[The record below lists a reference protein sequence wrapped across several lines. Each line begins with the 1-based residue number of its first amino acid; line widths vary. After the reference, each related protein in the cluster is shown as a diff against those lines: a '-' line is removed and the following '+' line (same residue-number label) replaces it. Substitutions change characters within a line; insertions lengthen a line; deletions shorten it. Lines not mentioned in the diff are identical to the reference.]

1 MPLNTR
7 IEYFYRDASNYKFHG
22 DFVVGGT
29 LSKGDLS
36 PYLFDAEWFVP
47 TEVGLPHL
55 LDLPM
60 NEDDH
65 WLHEFAELVPTD
77 EGSPI
82 CTASELIERFR
93 AASYRGWFSILADNE
108 RRNHWTGLERERSRA
123 LRRRLF

>member
-1 MPLNTR
+1 MTLNTR
-7 IEYFYRDASNYKFHG
+7 IEYLYCDASNYKFHG
-22 DFVVGGT
+22 DFVVSGT

-47 TEVGLPHL
+47 IEVGLPHL

-65 WLHEFAELVPTD
+65 WLHEFLEFVPTN

-82 CTASELIERFR
+82 CTASELIERFQ
-93 AASYRGWFSILADNE
+93 AASHLGWFSNLVGNE
-108 RRNHWTGLERERSRA
+108 RRNFRAGLD
-123 LRRRLF
+123 